1 MRNEE
6 KLKEL
11 YLTKSFFSVGKSLNH
26 CFNCK
31 YCRANDSEFYDYTIV
46 LPGEV
51 NPLFKS
57 LPVSVN
63 LFYGDPMIQ
72 LDNSVRFHRIL

>member
-1 MRNEE
+1 MENEE

-31 YCRANDSEFYDYTIV
+31 YCRANDSEFYDYTTKA
-46 LPGEV
+46 LWD
-51 NPLFKS
+51 NRCNNLS
-57 LPVSVN
+57 LSSKG
-63 LFYGDPMIQ
+63 LIEGDF
-72 LDNSVRFHRIL
+72 S